1 MADGKPG
8 RRGTLAKN
16 AEKVHPSLTP
26 EEGYVR
32 DTHQT
37 ETEKPQ
43 SSSSAGHISQI
54 IVDAL
59 WLLLNEVE
67 GITKEEIHEMM
78 TRKPLRDVGE

>member
-26 EEGYVR
+26 EEGYVL
-32 DTHQT
+32 DTIRRRRKNRNH
-37 ETEKPQ
+37 PRCD
-43 SSSSAGHISQI
+43 ISQI